1 MTSIPKYYWDA
12 CAWIALVKKEQ
23 SRFDALFYIIEL
35 ARKNEV
41 QIWTSTFTLAE
52 VFKKHCGEGIV
63 GIDASDDTNFEDFV
77 LQDFVH
83 LVQVDTDVGVA
94 ARRLL
99 RKFPSIRKPQDAI
112 HAATATLFDLD
123 ELHTFDGCDLLQLD
137 GKIPKKDGSSFLKIC
152 KPPPKPDPHKGT
164 LLEGLKAP

>member
-1 MTSIPKYYWDA
+1 MADVPRYYWDA
-12 CAWIALVKKEQ
+12 CAWIALIKKEQ
-23 SRFDALFYIIEL
+23 SRYASLEHLIGQ

-41 QIWTSTFTLAE
+41 EIWTSTFTLAE
-52 VFKKHCGEGIV
+52 VFKKNCGDGPTGIE
-63 GIDASDDTNFEDFV
+63 ANDDKNFEDFV

-99 RKFPSIRKPQDAI
+99 RKFPELRKPQDAI
-112 HAATATLFDLD
+112 HAATATLSDVD
-123 ELHTFDGCDLLQLD
+123 ELHTFDGCDLLLLD
-137 GKIPKKDGSSFLKIC
+137 GKIPKRDGSSFLKIC
-152 KPPPKPDPHKGT
+152 KPPPKPDPNKGT